1 MINRRSSINID
12 YLLIIATVALI
23 LIGIL
28 FIYSSAINSE
38 GKLTSNEYI
47 RQIIWAV
54 IGAAMMIAVSLVK
67 YDMLRDFSPIIYG
80 FFFFLLGF
88 TLFRGAVVNGA
99 RSWLGIG
106 PFGIQPSEFMK
117 LGIILLLAYY
127 LDRAGE
133 RDIGGVRVFFVSFLI
148 IIPPMALV
156 LLQPDFG
163 TAMVYMPI
171 ALFMLYAAGARPL
184 YLIFI
189 IAVIFFTGIFT
200 VLPEWERM
208 IYEGSIEIFA
218 IFNEPVYFALIS
230 GGLLLSLVI
239 SLVGLFGL
247 KKEYFFF
254 IAMGFAILLISFVL
268 APGARWFL
276 RDHQMMRLIV
286 FLDPYVDPRGA
297 GWNIIQSLTA
307 VGSGGFSGMGF
318 LQGTQS
324 HYQYL
329 PQQSTDFIFSIL
341 SEEWGFLGG
350 VLISGLY
357 GGIILRGVIIAHQ
370 ARTRF
375 GAFIAVGVISM
386 LFFHFIVN
394 VGMAIGLMPITGI
407 PLMFLSYGG
416 SSLWTALLGMGL
428 LMSVSHHRYTY

>member
-1 MINRRSSINID
+1 MIHRRSSINID
-12 YLLIIATVALI
+12 YLLSTATLSLIIV
-23 LIGIL
+23 GIL
-28 FIYSSAINSE
+28 FIYSSGINSE
-38 GKLTSNEYI
+38 GQLTSNEYM

-54 IGAAMMIAVSLVK
+54 IGVTMMIGISLIK
-67 YDMLRDFSPIIYG
+67 YDMFRDFSPIFYG

-88 TLFRGAVVNGA
+88 TLFRGAIVNGA

-133 RDIGGVRVFFVSFLI
+133 RDIGGLRVFGVAFLI
-148 IIPPMALV
+148 IIPPMILV

-184 YLIFI
+184 YLVSILAI
-189 IAVIFFTGIFT
+189 IMFTGIFT
-200 VLPEWERM
+200 VLPEWEQM
-208 IYEGSIEIFA
+208 IYEGNIEFFA
-218 IFNEPVYFALIS
+218 IFNEPLYFGLIS
-230 GGLLLSLVI
+230 GGLLLSLI
-239 SLVGLFGL
+239 IALIGLFML

-254 IAMGFAILLISFVL
+254 IALSFAILLISFFL

-357 GGIILRGVIIAHQ
+357 GGIIVRGLIIAHQ
-370 ARTRF
+370 AKDRF
-375 GAFIAVGVISM
+375 GAFIAVGVIAM

-407 PLMFLSYGG
+407 PLLFLSYGG